1 MIESRY
7 LFSETYCGGYS
18 GEDPPLPIPNREVKL
33 TSADGTAPPGGRVG
47 SCHFS
52 HKVLEVLRLWGLFFM
67 RKAPAQM
74 RHRRICLFQPL
85 SAKLTSPFR
94 GMPTARCAR
103 VGRPR
108 CCDVLRTSCWR
119 GWRSAEAPLY
129 VFGGANA
136 NSGIQLRLTSF
147 KQDYTVLS
155 YVLSYVKVPAY
166 KRSIA
171 LISRRWSAFGA

>member
-1 MIESRY
+1 
-7 LFSETYCGGYS
+7 
-18 GEDPPLPIPNREVKL
+18 
-33 TSADGTAPPGGRVG
+33 
-47 SCHFS
+47 
-52 HKVLEVLRLWGLFFM
+52 M

-85 SAKLTSPFR
+85 SAELTSPFR
-94 GMPTARCAR
+94 GIPTVRFAR

-108 CCDVLRTSCWR
+108 CFDVLRTSRWR
-119 GWRSAEAPLY
+119 GCRGAEAPLY

-155 YVLSYVKVPAY
+155 YALSYVKVPAY
-166 KRSIA
+166 KRSVA
-171 LISRRWSAFGA
+171 LISRRWSAFGLNVKAQKHPGFHLESWEVCEILNYMSHRLLSECRQICYNKLLF